1 MEDTLADAI
10 AVMNCPLSV
19 NQGVLCDTHEAM
31 WQANLELSSRMESQP
46 RHRSSHL
53 SPL

>member
-1 MEDTLADAI
+1 MDDSLANSI

-31 WQANLELSSRMESQP
+31 WQANLELSSRMKS
-46 RHRSSHL
+46 
-53 SPL
+53 